1 MRKNQRKATAF
12 ALIAIGFWS
21 TVGTA
26 FKLSLRY
33 LDFLHLLLYSSFVSL
48 IVLAVIIASGNDR
61 SAVLKCRRKEL
72 LHSALLGFL
81 NPFLYYSIL
90 LKAYSVLPAQEA
102 IVLNYTWPVV
112 LLLLSIPLL
121 KQKVSTRSLIAIL
134 LSFFGTIITVTHARF
149 DGLDFNNPAGTALA
163 MGSAFIWASF
173 WIFNARDHRNEMNK
187 LFYNFL
193 FGFFYTF
200 IAVLFTGA
208 VNHPSG
214 SSLFQAVFPWP
225 GYQGLA
231 GILYIGFFEMG
242 ITFVLWMKA
251 MQLTTATAKITNLI
265 YISPFV
271 SLILVG
277 IVVGEQILPSTV
289 AGLLFIVTGILLQR
303 PMKSAS

>member
-1 MRKNQRKATAF
+1 MVKNQRKATSF

-33 LDFLHLLLYSSFVSL
+33 VDFLHLLLYSSFISL
-48 IVLAVIIASGNDR
+48 IVLAVIILSDKNR
-61 SAVLKCRRKEL
+61 WTLLKCNKSDI

-81 NPFLYYSIL
+81 NPFLYYTIL
-90 LKAYSVLPAQEA
+90 LKAYSILPAQEA

-121 KQKVSTRSLIAIL
+121 KQKVNTMSLIAIL
-134 LSFFGTIITVTHARF
+134 LSFAGTIVTVTHARF
-149 DGLDFNNPAGTALA
+149 DGLNFENPVGTALA

-173 WIFNARDHRNEMNK
+173 WIFNARDKRDELNK
-187 LFYNFL
+187 LFFNFL
-193 FGFFYTF
+193 FGFIYTL
-200 IAVLFTGA
+200 ITISILKL
-208 VNHPSG
+208 
-214 SSLFQAVFPWP
+214 SSPDQGKSLLDSIFPWP
-225 GYQGLA
+225 GVYGLA
-231 GILYIGFFEMG
+231 GILYIGLFEMG

-265 YISPFV
+265 YISPFI

-277 IVVGEQILPSTV
+277 LIVGENILPSTI
-289 AGLLFIVTGILLQR
+289 AGLILIVTGILLQR
-303 PMKSAS
+303 PMKSAG